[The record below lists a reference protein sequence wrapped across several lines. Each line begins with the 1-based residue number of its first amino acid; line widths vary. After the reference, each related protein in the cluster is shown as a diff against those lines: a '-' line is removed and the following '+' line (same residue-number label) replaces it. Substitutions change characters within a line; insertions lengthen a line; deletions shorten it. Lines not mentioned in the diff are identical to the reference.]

1 MTLQR
6 REFLALAGAAAVGS
20 ALPRSAAALDYPSR
34 PVRWIVGQAA
44 GSSSDIAARLMGQ
57 WLTDRLGQAFVVE
70 DRPGAGGNLGT
81 EAVVRS
87 TPDGYTLLLINVQNT
102 INAALYEK
110 LSFDLVTDIAP
121 VAGIYHVSLVMEVN
135 PSFPAKTVPEFIAY
149 AKANPGKINM
159 ASPAI
164 GSPQHIAG
172 ELFKFM
178 TGVDLVHVPYRGTTP
193 ALTDLLGGQV
203 HVMFDV
209 MPSSIGHLRAGKLR
223 PLAVTTAS
231 RSDALPDVHAMAD
244 FVPGYEASAWVGVGV
259 PKNTPPVIVATL
271 NKEINASLA
280 DATMKTRLGDLGA
293 TVLPPGSPVEFGS
306 LIADDIAKWAKVV
319 KFANIKPV

>member
-1 MTLQR
+1 MAVR
-6 REFLALAGAAAVGS
+6 RRDFLALAATAL
-20 ALPRSAAALDYPSR
+20 LPRAALAADYPTR

-57 WLTDRLGQAFVVE
+57 WLTDRLGQPFVVE

-81 EAVVRS
+81 DAVVHAA
-87 TPDGYTLLLINVQNT
+87 PDGYTLLLLNVQNT

-110 LSFDLVTDIAP
+110 LGFDLVTDIAP
-121 VAGIYHVSLVMEVN
+121 IAGIYRVPLVMEVN
-135 PSFPAKTVPEFIAY
+135 PSFPAQTVPEFIAY

-178 TGVDLVHVPYRGTTP
+178 AGVDLVHVPYRGTTP
-193 ALTDLLGGQV
+193 ALTDLLSGQV
-203 HVMFDV
+203 QVMFDV

-223 PLAVTTAS
+223 PLAVTTLK
-231 RSDALPDVHAMAD
+231 RSDALPDVHPMTE
-244 FVPGYEASAWVGVGV
+244 FVPGYEASAWLGVGA
-259 PKNTPPVIVATL
+259 PKNTPSGAIATL
-271 NKEINASLA
+271 NKEINAALTDEA
-280 DATMKTRLGDLGA
+280 MKKRLGDLGA
-293 TVLPPGSPVEFGS
+293 MVLPPGTPADFGA

>member
-6 REFLALAGAAAVGS
+6 REFLALAGAAAAGS
-20 ALPRSAAALDYPSR
+20 ALPRSAAALDYPTR

-70 DRPGAGGNLGT
+70 DRPGASGNLGT

-87 TPDGYTLLLINVQNT
+87 APDGYTLLLINVQNT

-110 LSFDLVTDIAP
+110 LSFDLVTDVAP
-121 VAGIYHVSLVMEVN
+121 VAGIYRVPLVMEVN

-178 TGVDLVHVPYRGTTP
+178 AGVDLVHVPYRGTNP

-231 RSDALPDVHAMAD
+231 RSDALPDVHTMAD

-259 PKNTPPVIVATL
+259 PKNTPPAIIATL

-293 TVLPPGSPVEFGS
+293 TVLPPGSSAEFGS

>member
-1 MTLQR
+1 MTLER
-6 REFLALAGAAAVGS
+6 RRFLTLAAA
-20 ALPRSAAALDYPSR
+20 AAIAPAMSRPASALDYPNR

-57 WLTDRLGQAFVVE
+57 WLTERLGQPFVVE

-81 EAVVRS
+81 QAVVS
-87 TPDGYTLLLINVQNT
+87 AAPDGYTLLLINVQNT
-102 INAALYEK
+102 INAALYDK
-110 LSFDLVTDIAP
+110 LGFDLVTDIAP
-121 VAGIYHVSLVMEVN
+121 VAGVYRVPMVMEVT
-135 PSFPAKTVPEFIAY
+135 PSFPAQTVTEFIAY

-178 TGVDLVHVPYRGTTP
+178 TGVDMVHVPYRGTTP

-223 PLAVTTAS
+223 PLAVTTAAP
-231 RSDALPDVHAMAD
+231 SDALPDVRPMAD

-259 PKNTPPVIVATL
+259 PKNTPPDVIATL
-271 NKEINASLA
+271 NREINAALT
-280 DATMKTRLGDLGA
+280 DAAMKARLTDLGA
-293 TVLPPGSPVEFGS
+293 TVLPPASSAAFAALMV
-306 LIADDIAKWAKVV
+306 DDIAKWSKVV

>member
-1 MTLQR
+1 MTLLR
-6 REFLALAGAAAVGS
+6 RDFLSLAAGAAAS
-20 ALPRSAAALDYPSR
+20 PLLPNLVSAADYPTRS
-34 PVRWIVGQAA
+34 VRWIVGQAA

-57 WLTDRLGQAFVVE
+57 WLTDRLGQPFVVE

-87 TPDGYTLLLINVQNT
+87 APDGYTLLLINVQNT

-121 VAGIYHVSLVMEVN
+121 VAGIYRVPIVMEVN
-135 PSFPAKTVPEFIAY
+135 PSFPAQTVPEFIAY

-178 TGVDLVHVPYRGTTP
+178 TGVNMVHVPYRGTTP

-231 RSDALPDVHAMAD
+231 RSEALPDVPTMAD

-259 PKNTPPVIVATL
+259 PKNTPPEVIATL

-280 DATMKTRLGDLGA
+280 DATMKARLGDLGA
-293 TVLPPGSPVEFGS
+293 TVLPPGSSAVFGK
-306 LIADDIAKWAKVV
+306 LIADDIAKWVKVV

>member
-1 MTLQR
+1 MTLER
-6 REFLALAGAAAVGS
+6 RRFLTLAAA
-20 ALPRSAAALDYPSR
+20 AAIAPAMSRPASALDYPNR

-57 WLTDRLGQAFVVE
+57 WLTERLGQPFVVE

-81 EAVVRS
+81 QAVVS
-87 TPDGYTLLLINVQNT
+87 AAPDGYTLLLINVQNT
-102 INAALYEK
+102 INAALYDK
-110 LSFDLVTDIAP
+110 LGFDLVTDIAP
-121 VAGIYHVSLVMEVN
+121 VAGVYRVPMVMEVT
-135 PSFPAKTVPEFIAY
+135 PSFPAQTVTEFIAY

-178 TGVDLVHVPYRGTTP
+178 TGVDMVHVPYRGTTP

-223 PLAVTTAS
+223 PLAVTTAA
-231 RSDALPDVHAMAD
+231 RSDALPDVRPMAD

-259 PKNTPPVIVATL
+259 PKNTPPDVIATL
-271 NKEINASLA
+271 NREINAALT
-280 DATMKTRLGDLGA
+280 DAAMKSRLTDLGA
-293 TVLPPGSPVEFGS
+293 TVLPPASSAAFAALMV
-306 LIADDIAKWAKVV
+306 DDIAKWSKVV

>member
-1 MTLQR
+1 MTLR
-6 REFLALAGAAAVGS
+6 RRDFLLLAAGAAAGPMLLGS
-20 ALPRSAAALDYPSR
+20 AFAADYPTRS
-34 PVRWIVGQAA
+34 VRWIVGQAA

-57 WLTDRLGQAFVVE
+57 WLTDRLGQPFVVE
-70 DRPGAGGNLGT
+70 DRPGAGGNVGT

-87 TPDGYTLLLINVQNT
+87 APDGYTLLLINVQNT

-121 VAGIYHVSLVMEVN
+121 VAGIYRVPMVMEVN
-135 PSFPAKTVPEFIAY
+135 PSFPAQTVPEFIAY
-149 AKANPGKINM
+149 AKAHPGKINM

-178 TGVDLVHVPYRGTTP
+178 AGVDLVHVPYRGTTP
-193 ALTDLLGGQV
+193 ALTDMLSGQV

-231 RSDALPDVHAMAD
+231 RSQALPDVPAMAD

-259 PKNTPPVIVATL
+259 PKNTPPEVIATL
-271 NKEINASLA
+271 NKQINASLA
-280 DATMKTRLGDLGA
+280 DATMQKRLSDLGA
-293 TVLPPGSPVEFGS
+293 TVLPPGTSAEFGT
-306 LIADDIAKWAKVV
+306 LIADDIAKWVKVV

>member
-1 MTLQR
+1 MTLER
-6 REFLALAGAAAVGS
+6 RRFLTLAAAAAAAP
-20 ALPRSAAALDYPSR
+20 ALSMRASALDYPNR

-57 WLTDRLGQAFVVE
+57 WLTERLGQPFVVE

-81 EAVVRS
+81 QAVVS
-87 TPDGYTLLLINVQNT
+87 APPDGYTLLLINVQNT

-110 LSFDLVTDIAP
+110 LGFDLVTDISA
-121 VAGIYHVSLVMEVN
+121 VAGIYRVPMGMEVT
-135 PSFPAKTVPEFIAY
+135 PSFPAQTVPEFIAY

-178 TGVDLVHVPYRGTTP
+178 TGVNMVHVPYRGTTP

-209 MPSSIGHLRAGKLR
+209 LPSSIG
-223 PLAVTTAS
+223 
-231 RSDALPDVHAMAD
+231 
-244 FVPGYEASAWVGVGV
+244 
-259 PKNTPPVIVATL
+259 
-271 NKEINASLA
+271 
-280 DATMKTRLGDLGA
+280 
-293 TVLPPGSPVEFGS
+293 
-306 LIADDIAKWAKVV
+306 
-319 KFANIKPV
+319 

>member
-1 MTLQR
+1 MKLQR
-6 REFLALAGAAAVGS
+6 RDFLTLAGAAAAAS
-20 ALPRSAAALDYPSR
+20 ALPHSVAALDYPTR

-57 WLTDRLGQAFVVE
+57 WLTDRLGQSFVVE
-70 DRPGAGGNLGT
+70 DRPGAGGNIGT
-81 EAVVRS
+81 EAVVRAA
-87 TPDGYTLLLINVQNT
+87 PDGYTLLLINVQNT

-121 VAGIYHVSLVMEVN
+121 VAGIYRVPLVMEVN
-135 PSFPAKTVPEFIAY
+135 PSFPAQTVAEFIAY

-164 GSPQHIAG
+164 GSPQHSAG

-203 HVMFDV
+203 QVMFDV

-223 PLAVTTAS
+223 PLAVTTAV
-231 RSDALPDVHAMAD
+231 RSDALPDVPTMAD

-259 PKNTPPVIVATL
+259 PKNTPPEVIAIL
-271 NKEINASLA
+271 NKEINGALG
-280 DATMKTRLGDLGA
+280 DAAMRTRLGDLGA
-293 TVLPPGSPVEFGS
+293 TVLPPGSSAGFGK

>member
-6 REFLALAGAAAVGS
+6 RDFLALAGAAAAVS
-20 ALPRSAAALDYPSR
+20 ALPRSAAALDYPTRS
-34 PVRWIVGQAA
+34 VRWIVGQAA

-81 EAVVRS
+81 EAVVRA
-87 TPDGYTLLLINVQNT
+87 TPDGYTLLLLNVQNT
-102 INAALYEK
+102 INAALYDK

-121 VAGIYHVSLVMEVN
+121 VSGIYRVPIVMEVN
-135 PSFPAKTVPEFIAY
+135 PSFPAQTVPEFIAY

-178 TGVDLVHVPYRGTTP
+178 TGVELVHVPYRGTTP

-203 HVMFDV
+203 QVMFDV

-223 PLAVTTAS
+223 PLAVTTLA
-231 RSDALPDVHAMAD
+231 RSEALPDVHTMAD

-259 PKNTPPVIVATL
+259 PKNTPPEVIATL
-271 NKEINASLA
+271 NKEINAALTEPA
-280 DATMKTRLGDLGA
+280 MKTRFGDLGA
-293 TVLPPGSPVEFGS
+293 TVLPPGSSAEFGR
-306 LIADDIAKWAKVV
+306 LIADDIAKWVKVV